1 MSCFLDTYADD
12 DRSDDEMDILGLS
25 RQDDSEDDQ
34 DSTEAQIREADRT
47 DFPMEQIEAEHES
60 KLQAKEAYRMC
71 IAQSDESSDE
81 EHPPNKPRIPTG
93 YKIPRR
99 TPSWRGEDSDSMA
112 SGPPRKRPRLETHP
126 YDDKEAPIHLGHPVS
141 FMRSSNA
148 RPHFLRQY
156 PIFEQLVPLEG
167 SEEIGDGISCP
178 CSSPDHSLHGSR
190 SNTPVRLQPPTA
202 TLDEIEAIN
211 YVEDLRSA
219 GPMLA
224 GIALDLYQRGPR
236 QLYECRPRTDDGPSL
251 APAPTIT
258 KNCWARVRVPSVR
271 LPKGRL
277 AFADSDT
284 SAIVLVERGDNWTMM
299 RMPIKEGGTL
309 DEGLELSVPTSEEV
323 GVWDRVAN
331 EWLRYAVAEGPQL
344 AFSPGFRVVEKMVE
358 GEPRREGYITRLN
371 GDGTAIVRRSFGGK
385 RILQSHPD
393 FFGLLIAPCPTADD
407 EFTARLA
414 DLAHHL
420 LRVPTKLHFLDR
432 VVTSDGNV
440 GGRVVWIDD
449 SFVDPAV
456 TVFGES
462 GYSVFRMSELR
473 RDFQPGDLVG
483 VTAGRLKN
491 EQGIV
496 VRKTGPSDNTQRAVS
511 SGGLE
516 IFWAHRESHSLDNN
530 GPAEDEE
537 LLTVLEV
544 EVEFADGALLHPW
557 RGDSATSPTP
567 NKDAEALY
575 RDDVL
580 QRDRERR
587 HARYIGM
594 SVMLVGKHAKKGQYG
609 VILDTHYDGPS
620 RQEEPRL
627 VLTVR
632 DEASLAQW
640 QAEDTQVVHRW
651 SRRPIWEA
659 DYLEPWSQKLGWNWP
674 ARGAEAPVAPTDDA
688 DPEWAPEPQLLAPP
702 PPPRASASLGE
713 DGGRWLCIPGLVGK
727 RVDVVLMLKMSGRSS
742 GIQIEYAG
750 HSGFIE
756 LEEPITEAWL
766 ARARHMKS
774 VTVRI
779 GPQCK
784 IIKIEPKWLKPCRT
798 TRHPPQVMEDVPI
811 TQCRGRVVIIGP
823 DIDGDERHK
832 GEYGETFPGNEDD
845 RVLVSFARSS
855 VQDPP
860 QSAVYHILSL
870 CRAYN
875 ADAVRTQRTI
885 FI

>member
-1 MSCFLDTYADD
+1 MTCFGDIVARRQFPYECGMNTCRPVIQARHLLFASARHPLSPTTLTAERMSCFLDTYADD

-25 RQDDSEDDQ
+25 RQDGLP
-34 DSTEAQIREADRT
+34 EAQIREADRT
-47 DFPMEQIEAEHES
+47 DFQWS
-60 KLQAKEAYRMC
+60 KLKRSTN
-71 IAQSDESSDE
+71 QSSKPKKRTACVLLKATRAAMRSILLTSPESRQGTRSLGVRRHGGE
-81 EHPPNKPRIPTG
+81 RIP
-93 YKIPRR
+93 IAWPLAHLANA
-99 TPSWRGEDSDSMA
+99 PVS
-112 SGPPRKRPRLETHP
+112 RPIHTI
-126 YDDKEAPIHLGHPVS
+126 DKEAPIHLGHPVS

-219 GPMLA
+219 VPMLA
-224 GIALDLYQRGPR
+224 GIALDLY
-236 QLYECRPRTDDGPSL
+236 
-251 APAPTIT
+251 PAGSSTT
-258 KNCWARVRVPSVR
+258 VRVSSHEQMMGLLWPQHRPLRRTAGHES
-271 LPKGRL
+271 
-277 AFADSDT
+277 AF
-284 SAIVLVERGDNWTMM
+284 
-299 RMPIKEGGTL
+299 P
-309 DEGLELSVPTSEEV
+309 LSGSQKEV

-344 AFSPGFRVVEKMVE
+344 AFSPGFVSWRRWWKGSPGGRVTS
-358 GEPRREGYITRLN
+358 PAS
-371 GDGTAIVRRSFGGK
+371 TATGPPSSGG
-385 RILQSHPD
+385 LSHGSLTSLTICCGFPQN
-393 FFGLLIAPCPTADD
+393 
-407 EFTARLA
+407 FTSSN
-414 DLAHHL
+414 
-420 LRVPTKLHFLDR
+420 R

-462 GYSVFRMSELR
+462 GYSVSACQNCVGTSSQEN
-473 RDFQPGDLVG
+473 LVG

-516 IFWAHRESHSLDNN
+516 IFWLLTTSRQAHRESHSLDNN
-530 GPAEDEE
+530 RASRGRE
-537 LLTVLEV
+537 L
-544 EVEFADGALLHPW
+544 VEFADGALCASMARRLGNFAHPQQG
-557 RGDSATSPTP
+557 RR
-567 NKDAEALY
+567 ALY

-609 VILDTHYDGPS
+609 RHLDTHYDGPS

-632 DEASLAQW
+632 DEASWPNGKPKTPGGTIAG
-640 QAEDTQVVHRW
+640 V
-651 SRRPIWEA
+651 RRPIWEA
-659 DYLEPWSQKLGWNWP
+659 DYLEPLVQKLGWNWP

-756 LEEPITEAWL
+756 LESQSQRLGSP
-766 ARARHMKS
+766 
-774 VTVRI
+774 
-779 GPQCK
+779 GPA
-784 IIKIEPKWLKPCRT
+784 I
-798 TRHPPQVMEDVPI
+798 
-811 TQCRGRVVIIGP
+811 
-823 DIDGDERHK
+823 
-832 GEYGETFPGNEDD
+832 
-845 RVLVSFARSS
+845 
-855 VQDPP
+855 
-860 QSAVYHILSL
+860 
-870 CRAYN
+870 
-875 ADAVRTQRTI
+875 
-885 FI
+885 